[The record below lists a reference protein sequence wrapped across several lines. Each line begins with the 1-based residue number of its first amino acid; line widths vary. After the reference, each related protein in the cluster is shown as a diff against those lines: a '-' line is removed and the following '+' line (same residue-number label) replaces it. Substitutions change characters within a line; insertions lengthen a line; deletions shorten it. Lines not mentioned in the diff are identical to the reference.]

1 MELGAAR
8 VRGLSSRLM
17 GRSQVLAACL
27 VASAAG
33 SAAAGG
39 PGQANTRT
47 SKVTIETDPPGA
59 KVYFNVKEDGEV
71 CTTPCTVDAPVGETP
86 IIVEAENRRAII
98 ENLVVPRKSA
108 RPLRVSFK
116 LRPAYGSLVVE
127 GSDGA
132 TIKIDERAQ
141 GTAPRRFDEVLAG
154 AHHVVLEQDGRK
166 IYDEFVEVEVDAD
179 ATVSVPR
186 AAEPAPPAAP
196 AAPALTA
203 AREPADRERG
213 APVIAVAAATDI
225 GFRQFTYNNNLTP
238 QRQRNDHEGGQVLT
252 GATVELWPTT
262 LLHLGALPGLSIYG
276 RFQIG
281 VNPQRVTVMDP
292 VTHAAVP
299 TALTTSWRSLEISV
313 RHRWTLAN
321 AGTIEVGAGYTSDR
335 YQFTTDGSM
344 EGDALRAMVPDAAY
358 KAIRIGARGSLLLGR
373 FEPYVAAENR
383 PVLSGGMME
392 HRYQL
397 GTSVNGVLAALGAV
411 VHLGHFQIR
420 AEAGLVEYSWT
431 FRPDMGDAQADG
443 GSDLIERIGL
453 GVGYTY

>member
-1 MELGAAR
+1 MR
-8 VRGLSSRLM
+8 RP
-17 GRSQVLAACL
+17 QVLAACL

-39 PGQANTRT
+39 PGQGNAQGNTKT

-71 CTTPCTVDAPVGETP
+71 CTTPCTVDAPIGETP

-98 ENLVVPRKSA
+98 ENLVVPRKSP

-132 TIKIDERAQ
+132 TIKIDEHAQ
-141 GTAPRRFDEVLAG
+141 GTAPRRFDEILAG
-154 AHHVVLEQDGRK
+154 AHHVVLENNGKK

-196 AAPALTA
+196 PAAALTA
-203 AREPADRERG
+203 GREPADRERG
-213 APVIAVAAATDI
+213 APRIAVAAATDI
-225 GFRQFTYNNNLTP
+225 GFRQFTYSNNLTP
-238 QRQRNDHEGGQVLT
+238 ARQRNDHEGGQVLT

-262 LLHLGALPGLSIYG
+262 LFQLGALPGLSIYG

-281 VNPQRVTVMDP
+281 VNPQRVTVADS
-292 VTHAAVP
+292 VTHAATP
-299 TALTTSWRSLEISV
+299 TALTTSWRSFEISV
-313 RHRWTLAN
+313 RHRWTIAS

-344 EGDALRAMVPDAAY
+344 AGDALRAMVPDAAY
-358 KAIRIGARGSLLLGR
+358 KAIRIGGRGSLLLGPL
-373 FEPYVAAENR
+373 EPYLAVENR

-392 HRYQL
+392 HRYKV
-397 GTSVNGVLAALGAV
+397 GTSVNGVLGALGAV
-411 VHLGHFQIR
+411 VHLGRFDVR
-420 AEAGLVEYSWT
+420 AEASLIHYGWS
-431 FRPDMGDAQADG
+431 FRYDLTDDDKADG

-453 GVGYTY
+453 TLGYTY